1 MELEE
6 ESTASSGAER
16 TSRHPRSDLTR
27 ATDERPTPTTST
39 GVGLEYQ
46 RERVL
51 PNGTSHC
58 DTSEFGRQG
67 VPPVSFLGH
76 MAANTEDSM
85 DTEEGT
91 TRLDV
96 AQKRRLEDI
105 DLPPTSGSEGE
116 PDRSTANVWFGGRTR
131 RRRMDRGK
139 SA

>member
-1 MELEE
+1 
-6 ESTASSGAER
+6 
-16 TSRHPRSDLTR
+16 
-27 ATDERPTPTTST
+27 
-39 GVGLEYQ
+39 
-46 RERVL
+46 
-51 PNGTSHC
+51 
-58 DTSEFGRQG
+58 
-67 VPPVSFLGH
+67 

-96 AQKRRLEDI
+96 AQKRRPEDL

-116 PDRSTANVWFGGRTR
+116 PDGEEWTEAKARKRARPRSTANVWFGGRTR